1 MTKKVNVG
9 EMTVKELKTALK
21 AKGLPSTGNKRVL
34 VERLQLAMAPDDN
47 GPNNEN
53 DHLDDAGALL
63 GDDNERIEETAP
75 RAAAMANVTPV
86 MTERDI
92 ADLIAQNVAEIK
104 VSMEANL
111 KESIA
116 ANKEIMEANLA
127 RGIKDGVA
135 KRLEVIDVRMEADLK
150 EGIKAGVAKELK
162 DLEDRNALQARHT
175 AHVASISVKLPS
187 FWPDQPQVWF
197 VLAEAEFELA
207 GIVDERVKFSHV
219 ARILDSNTTVQVLDI
234 LQDGS
239 KSYSGLKNRLL
250 ETYELQPRE
259 RAARVIDANGLGD
272 MTPTQWLNKMLPVVP
287 SGEEPGF
294 LFRELF
300 LRQMPQRIQILL
312 ASFLTNTGYKTE
324 DLRRLAKEAD
334 KFVLEERS
342 RGQGANAVSIS
353 GSEGDTTVTHDLYA
367 VAKSPFCFFHY
378 VYGPKAIKCRK
389 KTDNGSPCA
398 WKNGPD
404 GSERTWRA
412 PPRNPNRKP
421 QHRKSTTP
429 TRIPTGNASGQNA

>member
-34 VERLQLAMAPDDN
+34 VERLQLALAPDDN

-53 DHLDDAGALL
+53 DHLDDAGELL
-63 GDDNERIEETAP
+63 GEDNEKVKETAP
-75 RAAAMANVTPV
+75 KAAAMANVTPV
-86 MTERDI
+86 MTEKDI
-92 ADLIAQNVAEIK
+92 ADLIAQKVAEIQ
-104 VSMEANL
+104 VS
-111 KESIA
+111 
-116 ANKEIMEANLA
+116 MEANLA

-272 MTPTQWLNKMLPVVP
+272 RTPTQWLNKMLPVVP

-353 GSEGDTTVTHDLYA
+353 GSEGDTTATHDLYA

-429 TRIPTGNASGQNA
+429 TRIATGNASGQNA